1 MRRTASAYGT
11 RCARRAAFAGSDT
24 DALVAG
30 DVAMLAHE
38 VTPVL
43 KASRGSGID
52 IVALHHHMVDTQPDV
67 YFVHYFGAGPA
78 GKLAHGV
85 RAALDVIGKPAPK
98 S

>member
-1 MRRTASAYGT
+1 
-11 RCARRAAFAGSDT
+11 
-24 DALVAG
+24 
-30 DVAMLAHE
+30 
-38 VTPVL
+38 
-43 KASRGSGID
+43 
-52 IVALHHHMVDTQPDV
+52 MVDTQPDV